1 MRVPKQLRDVD
12 RHGATVR
19 TYEYDDNG
27 VIVVDFGAAA
37 SDITVDVVDGTAIV
51 VTDEQQFEFELPAD
65 ASEVSVNNGIL
76 TIDE

>member
-19 TYEYDDNG
+19 TYNYDDSG
-27 VIVVDFGAAA
+27 VIVVDFGATA

-51 VTDEQQFEFELPAD
+51 VTDDEQFEFELPAD

-76 TIDE
+76 TITE